1 MPDRNYDLTI
11 ASPFYEPYV
20 SGLTQTAR
28 SIAEGMANRG
38 WRVAVVTAQH
48 EAGLPLRDAVGG
60 VDVYRSPMLTRS
72 SRTAIVPRYP
82 MLVGQLA
89 RQSSVLHLNLPM
101 PAAALLMPLA
111 PRVPV
116 VSMLHSD
123 PHLPP
128 SWFGRAVAYASDA
141 AARSAIRR
149 SAAVVAAS
157 RDQAYASRFWP
168 VIRDRT
174 FTPIAPPCLDR
185 RGGEP
190 RYRET
195 RGLHVG
201 FLGRIVA
208 DKGIA
213 YLVRAFHRIADPDA
227 RLLIAGNYHTVAGGS
242 NLAAVQAEIDR
253 DSRVRILGELRGR
266 EVNDFYASVDVF
278 ALPAVA
284 GSFGTVLAEAMMS
297 GIPSVTTDLPGNRY
311 PVTATGFGRVVPP
324 RDPRALEQAISEL
337 ATVPR
342 DWKERKARAARAR
355 FSVATSLDAHE
366 VLFSTLRGR
375 TAARQHR

>member
-1 MPDRNYDLTI
+1 MPDRKYDLTI
-11 ASPFYEPYV
+11 AAPHYEPYV
-20 SGLTQTAR
+20 SGHAQTAR

-48 EAGLPLRDAVGG
+48 DAELPLRDAVGG
-60 VDVYRSPMLTRS
+60 VDVYRSPMLTRA
-72 SRTAIVPRYP
+72 SRSPLAPRYP

-101 PAAALLMPLA
+101 PAAGLLMPPA

-123 PHLPP
+123 PQPP
-128 SWFGRAVAYASDA
+128 SKWFCRAVMAASDA
-141 AARSAIRR
+141 ASRAVIRR
-149 SAAVVAAS
+149 SAVVVASS
-157 RDQAYASRFWP
+157 RDQAHASRFWP
-168 VIRDRT
+168 DIQDRT

-213 YLVRAFHRIADPDA
+213 YLVRAFHRIPDPDA
-227 RLLIAGNYHTVAGGS
+227 RLLIAGNYHTIAGGS

-297 GIPSVTTDLPGNRY
+297 GIPSVTTDLPGSRY
-311 PVTATGFGRVVPP
+311 PVTATGFGLVVPP
-324 RDPRALEQAISEL
+324 RDPQALEQAISEM

-342 DWKERKARAARAR
+342 DWRERKARAARAR

-375 TAARQHR
+375 TAARQYR

>member
-1 MPDRNYDLTI
+1 MPDMKYDLTI
-11 ASPFYEPYV
+11 AAPYYEPYV
-20 SGLTQTAR
+20 SGFTQAAR

-48 EAGLPLRDAVGG
+48 DAELPLRDSVGG
-60 VDVYRSPMLTRS
+60 VDVYRSPMLMRA
-72 SRTAIVPRYP
+72 SRPLVAPRYP

-89 RQSSVLHLNLPM
+89 RRSSVLHLNLPM

-123 PHLPP
+123 PHPAP
-128 SWFGRAVAYASDA
+128 SWFGRALAHASDA
-141 AARSAIRR
+141 ASRAAIRR

-157 RDQAYASRFWP
+157 RDQASASRFWP
-168 VIRDRT
+168 VIRNHN
-174 FTPIAPPCLDR
+174 FAPIAPPCLDR

-201 FLGRIVA
+201 FLGRIAA
-208 DKGIA
+208 DKGIG

-227 RLLIAGNYHTVAGGS
+227 RLLIAGNYHTVAGES

-297 GIPSVTTDLPGNRY
+297 GIPSVTTDLPGSRY
-311 PVTATGFGRVVPP
+311 PVTATGFGLVVPP
-324 RDPRALEQAISEL
+324 RDPQALEQAISEL

-342 DWKERKARAARAR
+342 DWKEQKARAARAR

-375 TAARQHR
+375 TGARQHR